1 MMNGKMWS
9 RRPVIVESELSIFYN
24 LYSHTGGCIFILFGR
39 LELILFMDKGCQAN
53 EVFVF
58 PMSSLSGLNHI
69 AQILGRIKLKFEFYI
84 FGKSS

>member
-1 MMNGKMWS
+1 MNGKMWS
-9 RRPVIVESELSIFYN
+9 RLPVIVESDISIFFN
-24 LYSHTGGCIFILFGR
+24 LYRHTGWFILILFAR

-69 AQILGRIKLKFEFYI
+69 AQFLGRIKLKFEFYI